1 LPAAKL
7 PKNSGTHKENTM
19 HFTQM
24 NDKGGTKFSKLAVVA
39 ALHVAVG
46 VMFVHSLNSR
56 GIKMPKMP
64 EELVVMFTPEA
75 PPPLPPPEP
84 PKPMPKTAP
93 PQVIAPPVEVQVQQP
108 PPPDAVVAVVSTEPV
123 VQAATPSQTPEAPTT
138 PAASNPGVMHT
149 AVLAD
154 ANGCAKPDYPSRA
167 ARNGE
172 SGTVTLALLVGAD
185 GKVANSRV
193 QSSSGSRELDRAAIS
208 ALSMCKF
215 KPAMNGGVPEQAW
228 AQIAYVWTL
237 EQ

>member
-1 LPAAKL
+1 
-7 PKNSGTHKENTM
+7 M

-24 NDKGGTKFSKLAVVA
+24 NDKGGTKFSKLAIVA

-46 VMFVHSLNSR
+46 AMFVHSLNSR

-64 EELVVMFTPEA
+64 EEIVVMFTPEA
-75 PPPLPPPEP
+75 PPPPPPPPEP

-93 PQVIAPPVEVQVQQP
+93 PQVIAPPVEVEVQQP
-108 PPPDAVVAVVSTEPV
+108 PPPDAVAAVVSTETSP
-123 VQAATPSQTPEAPTT
+123 QPPTAAAAPEAP
-138 PAASNPGVMHT
+138 AAPPSSNTGAMHT

-154 ANGCAKPDYPSRA
+154 ANGCAKPDYPTRA

-172 SGTVTLALLVGAD
+172 SGTVTLALLVGTD

-193 QSSSGSRELDRAAIS
+193 QNSSGSKELDRAAIS

-215 KPAMNGGVPEQAW
+215 KPAMSGGVAEQAW